1 MKTDLATT
9 VIAAIAGI
17 VIAYFVTNIIIP
29 GLEDV
34 SFKNLSES
42 VSTSLTD
49 PDVDIF
55 NFRAINPTVEVYVG
69 QCTEYN
75 EKGEC
80 IDGNYQTSEDETD
93 KEEEAN
99 QENKNNTDE
108 ESPNE
113 EVNGNTN

>member
-93 KEEEAN
+93 EEEEAN
-99 QENKNNTDE
+99 QEKDDDLYGLKESE
-108 ESPNE
+108 E
-113 EVNGNTN
+113 

>member
-9 VIAAIAGI
+9 IIAVIAGI
-17 VIAYFVTNIIIP
+17 IIAYFATNIIIP

-42 VSTSLTD
+42 INTSLTD
-49 PDVDIF
+49 PDVNVF

-80 IDGNYQTSEDETD
+80 IDGNYQSSEDETD
-93 KEEEAN
+93 EENETN
-99 QENKNNTDE
+99 EKSNTTPDE

-113 EVNGNTN
+113 EENGNAN